1 MKSNCNLLNW
11 VSIEHHNFF
20 LTLWKP
26 NMELNTTNY
35 ESDPKSVQFK
45 RKKLKK
51 KENLSER
58 KEDENFYNLE

>member
-1 MKSNCNLLNW
+1 
-11 VSIEHHNFF
+11 
-20 LTLWKP
+20 
-26 NMELNTTNY
+26 MELNTTNY